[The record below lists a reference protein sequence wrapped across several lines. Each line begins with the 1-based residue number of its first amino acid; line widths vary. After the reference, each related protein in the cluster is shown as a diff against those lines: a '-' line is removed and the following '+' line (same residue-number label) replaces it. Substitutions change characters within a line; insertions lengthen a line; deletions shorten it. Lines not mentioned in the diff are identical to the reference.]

1 MDQIPSVAHWFA
13 VLPARLNIYMK
24 IWDLYEQL
32 RVVGDDEDPDIA
44 ARKAVRH
51 YMDVERV
58 KLNRM
63 LSHRPMEVM
72 KQADRIVQLLQDMRE
87 KATDPRLRTQLLA
100 ARLAYKALSQQANV
114 QMHA

>member
-1 MDQIPSVAHWFA
+1 
-13 VLPARLNIYMK
+13 MK

-32 RVVGDDEDPDIA
+32 RVVGDDEDPNTA

-72 KQADRIVQLLQDMRE
+72 TKSARIVQLLQDMRD

-100 ARLAYKALSQQANV
+100 ARLAYKALTQQADI
-114 QMHA
+114 QMRA